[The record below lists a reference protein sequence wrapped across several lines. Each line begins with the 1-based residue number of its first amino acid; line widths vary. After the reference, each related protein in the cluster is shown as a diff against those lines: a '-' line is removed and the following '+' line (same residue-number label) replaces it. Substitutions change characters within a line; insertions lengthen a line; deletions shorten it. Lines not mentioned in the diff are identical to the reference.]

1 MQAVD
6 QMASE
11 NQALVADKQSE
22 RERRVFFEGETK
34 KLQFKLNEMT
44 QLYNKLSVSKMNETT
59 THVQNLQCQVNAL
72 SEAEWILVTFRTKV
86 RLLT

>member
-11 NQALVADKQSE
+11 NQALIADKQSE
-22 RERRVFFEGETK
+22 RERRLFFEGETK

-44 QLYNKLSVSKMNETT
+44 QLYNQLSVSKMNETT
-59 THVQNLQCQVNAL
+59 THVHNLQCQVL
-72 SEAEWILVTFRTKV
+72 SQDDWFLELNF
-86 RLLT
+86 